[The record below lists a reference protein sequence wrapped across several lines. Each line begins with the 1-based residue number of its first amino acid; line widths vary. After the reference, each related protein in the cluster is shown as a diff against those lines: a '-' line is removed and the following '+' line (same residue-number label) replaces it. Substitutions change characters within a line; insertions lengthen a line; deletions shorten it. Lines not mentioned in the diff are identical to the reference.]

1 MRSLAAF
8 LQSVQGLF
16 VNSAELN
23 ADPDSVVFIVDDD
36 PEVRTSLQQL
46 LDAIG
51 LPVRTFN
58 TAQSFLDAID
68 PDQPGCV
75 ITDIRMP
82 GMTGIELQ
90 KALRERDILLPVIV
104 ITAYGDVSFAV
115 EAFHSGA
122 IDFLQKPYRPQH
134 MISRIR
140 EALARDQSRRALAA
154 GLRKTHDQLETLTRR
169 ETEVMERL
177 VEGKTTKEIAR
188 DLKIGLSTVDY
199 HRGNVLSKMGVDNV
213 VNLAV
218 TVQKY
223 REARGQLEE
232 S

>member
-1 MRSLAAF
+1 MIPNAPQPEDNST
-8 LQSVQGLF
+8 VF
-16 VNSAELN
+16 V
-23 ADPDSVVFIVDDD
+23 VDDD
-36 PEVRTSLQQL
+36 PEVRTGLQQL
-46 LDAIG
+46 LDAIEI
-51 LPVRTFN
+51 PVRTYSS
-58 TAQSFLDAID
+58 AQQFLDSVT

-75 ITDIRMP
+75 VTDIRMP

-90 KALRERDILLPVIV
+90 KALQDRGVHLPVIV
-104 ITAYGDVSFAV
+104 ITAYGDVSLTV
-115 EAFHSGA
+115 EAFHGGA

-140 EALARDQSRRALAA
+140 EALARDRARRELEQ
-154 GLRKTHDQLETLTRR
+154 GIRRTHNQLESLTKR

-188 DLKIGLSTVDY
+188 DLGIGLSTVDY
-199 HRGNVLSKMGVDNV
+199 HRGNVLTKLDVDNV

-223 REARGQLEE
+223 REAKGQLEQP
-232 S
+232 